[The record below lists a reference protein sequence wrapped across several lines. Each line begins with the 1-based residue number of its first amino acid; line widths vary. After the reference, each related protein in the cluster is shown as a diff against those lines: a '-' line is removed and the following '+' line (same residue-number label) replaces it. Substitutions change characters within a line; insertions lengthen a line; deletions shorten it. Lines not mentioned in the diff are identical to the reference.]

1 MGQRWTQTR
10 RLPEA
15 HHGEVRQP
23 WTSLAPVDADR
34 FETLLYL
41 AGECGGATR
50 GIAEE
55 EHPDA
60 PRLSVPIELELERMS
75 PANSL
80 GQNSGDLC
88 KLCRRPRAEEGKRDV
103 KVSAR
108 HDPPGSSP
116 PHATEVHVTE
126 LTLLP
131 GAHAVEHPLGKTQG
145 EEEAQSLIPLHA
157 TG

>member
-1 MGQRWTQTR
+1 
-10 RLPEA
+10 
-15 HHGEVRQP
+15 VRQP
-23 WTSLAPVDADR
+23 WTFRAPVDADR
-34 FETLLYL
+34 LEPLLYL

-60 PRLSVPIELELERMS
+60 PRLSVPIELELKRVC

-80 GQNSGDLC
+80 VQNSGDRC
-88 KLCRRPRAEEGKRDV
+88 KLCRRPRPEEGKRDV
-103 KVSAR
+103 KVLAR
-108 HDPPGSSP
+108 HDPSGSSP

-131 GAHAVEHPLGKTQG
+131 GAHTVEHPLGKPQG
-145 EEEAQSLIPLHA
+145 EEESQPLIPLHA